1 MKDFLKRYLINLA
14 IAITVFIIVVLV
26 IYIGSLLID
35 YWVALI
41 IYVILL
47 AALLVT
53 LIEKAK

>member
-53 LIEKAK
+53 LIEKY